1 LGDEARTWGQ
11 AGFQAGRGFVPD
23 LFFCSGNSCAGNP
36 AGTLKTEGG
45 EVYNKIMVYVL
56 IAFVAIMALWPLW
69 GFFGSCAE
77 QADYA
82 VVKRMDGY
90 EILAEIVWRPEE

>member
-1 LGDEARTWGQ
+1 M
-11 AGFQAGRGFVPD
+11 
-23 LFFCSGNSCAGNP
+23 
-36 AGTLKTEGG
+36 
-45 EVYNKIMVYVL
+45 YNKIMVYVL